1 MWNVKCEVP
10 FKKIVKGKVMLR
22 SSQKAGAQNFMMT
35 SPIPFKLFE
44 IELIIL
50 DSACFK
56 NLIFSNLF
64 QITAEARSQED

>member
-1 MWNVKCEVP
+1 
-10 FKKIVKGKVMLR
+10 MLR
-22 SSQKAGAQNFMMT
+22 SSQRAGAQDFMMT
-35 SPIPFKLFE
+35 SPIPLKLFD

-56 NLIFSNLF
+56 ILIFSNLF